1 MWIFYAIGSSFFAGI
16 TAILAKC
23 GIDSFRANGFFQL
36 SHLGILLIILY
47 QLKYDVRILFQ
58 QLNVT
63 IDQSSIR
70 ILHLP

>member
-1 MWIFYAIGSSFFAGI
+1 MPRYLHDCRIKC
-16 TAILAKC
+16 ILAKC
-23 GIDSFRANGFFQL
+23 RIDSFRTNGFFQL

-70 ILHLP
+70 ILHLS